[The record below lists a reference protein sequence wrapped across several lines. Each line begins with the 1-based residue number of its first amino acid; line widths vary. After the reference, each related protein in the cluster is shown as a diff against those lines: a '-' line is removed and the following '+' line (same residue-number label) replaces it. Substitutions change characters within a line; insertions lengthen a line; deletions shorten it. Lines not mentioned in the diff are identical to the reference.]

1 LETMLSKPTNT
12 PKLLFGYF
20 SNVLE
25 NYYWSL
31 YSLPYESKN
40 TGQFSNNLW

>member
-1 LETMLSKPTNT
+1 MTQTLYALMNKRKKKERVSLETMLSKPTNT

-25 NYYWSL
+25 NYY
-31 YSLPYESKN
+31 
-40 TGQFSNNLW
+40 